1 MTDFTEETKSQAPHW
16 KSEDITDRTVTRGK
30 MEDKSDTS
38 RGAIAKYI
46 FDDPSADVRRVDIEN
61 KYGSKNTTDF
71 VEETKTTVSWTE
83 ETKT

>member
-1 MTDFTEETKSQAPHW
+1 MTTNWTEEKKVQSPHW
-16 KSEDITDRTVTRGK
+16 KSEDITNRTVTRGN

-61 KYGSKNTTDF
+61 KYGSKNTTD
-71 VEETKTTVSWTE
+71 WTE
-83 ETKT
+83 EEK